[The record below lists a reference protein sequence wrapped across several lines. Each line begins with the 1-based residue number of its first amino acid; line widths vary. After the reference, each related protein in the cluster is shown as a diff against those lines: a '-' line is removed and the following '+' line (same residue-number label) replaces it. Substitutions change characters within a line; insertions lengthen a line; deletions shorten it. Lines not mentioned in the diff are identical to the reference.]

1 MGDSPGNT
9 HPADDPIVH
18 GRVALLEHDLRAAM
32 ADVIG
37 GLRLI
42 NLSELDPNTRVQLER
57 VRAASETM
65 ARLIEHEL
73 VTLQDDQDFWMNT
86 GGNLHLHRMLHDLEM
101 RWAGRAQEKG
111 LGFKLTVAPNVPRV
125 LSLER
130 VTLDRATS
138 NILGNAVKY
147 ADSGDIQVV
156 VEMDDAGA
164 LHIIV
169 EDEGPG
175 FSPPALEKLFVAGA
189 RPDGHSKPGSGFGLS
204 IAKTMIDS
212 LGGEIH
218 IANRPKKGAKVQIV
232 LPVAVMK
239 TLALADDA
247 GNALP
252 DLSHIRVLVADDSP
266 TNQIIIGQMLTTMGA
281 EFKVAADGI
290 EAMNWFD
297 RENFDLALIDIEMPR
312 MNGIE
317 VLKQVRSQ
325 KGPQSRIPV
334 IAITAYVQRSNCD
347 AIYAAGAD
355 MIMTKPVPEIEAVG
369 AMVSQVLRRHGQI
382 GLPDPGR
389 VLPAA
394 GASLLDRARFAKLM
408 AISGKIGAV
417 ELLDRLI
424 KDLQLVERGIVAAV
438 QDYDLKQ
445 IKAHTH
451 VLISLAGAVG
461 ADQLTV
467 RAQYLNELAH
477 AEKRDEMA
485 PAAVDL
491 LSLLEVLITFI
502 ASEQARRLQG
512 EP

>member
-1 MGDSPGNT
+1 
-9 HPADDPIVH
+9 
-18 GRVALLEHDLRAAM
+18 
-32 ADVIG
+32 
-37 GLRLI
+37 
-42 NLSELDPNTRVQLER
+42 
-57 VRAASETM
+57 
-65 ARLIEHEL
+65 
-73 VTLQDDQDFWMNT
+73 
-86 GGNLHLHRMLHDLEM
+86 
-101 RWAGRAQEKG
+101 
-111 LGFKLTVAPNVPRV
+111 
-125 LSLER
+125 
-130 VTLDRATS
+130 
-138 NILGNAVKY
+138 
-147 ADSGDIQVV
+147 
-156 VEMDDAGA
+156 
-164 LHIIV
+164 
-169 EDEGPG
+169 
-175 FSPPALEKLFVAGA
+175 
-189 RPDGHSKPGSGFGLS
+189 
-204 IAKTMIDS
+204 
-212 LGGEIH
+212 
-218 IANRPKKGAKVQIV
+218 
-232 LPVAVMK
+232 
-239 TLALADDA
+239 
-247 GNALP
+247 
-252 DLSHIRVLVADDSP
+252 
-266 TNQIIIGQMLTTMGA
+266 
-281 EFKVAADGI
+281 
-290 EAMNWFD
+290 
-297 RENFDLALIDIEMPR
+297 
-312 MNGIE
+312 
-317 VLKQVRSQ
+317 
-325 KGPQSRIPV
+325 
-334 IAITAYVQRSNCD
+334 
-347 AIYAAGAD
+347 